1 MSGSLLQLMM
11 GRYLWMTFDD
21 VSRRVDSFGQGLLA
35 LGLQPRQYILLFAET
50 RAEWMIAV
58 QVAFRYN
65 FSGEHKQTLIMYVTD

>member
-1 MSGSLLQLMM
+1 MM

-21 VSRRVDSFGQGLLA
+21 VNRRVDSLGQGLLA

-58 QVAFRYN
+58 QTAFRYN
-65 FSGEHKQTLIMYVTD
+65 FSGKRRRASVVFVVND